1 MVGQHERKKRF
12 VLIIALGIRQFGSL
26 TPFCSISVLM
36 CNDLTCPPFFWVSFS
51 LMVFFPGPHVVRKKC
66 IICECVLAFSVGHIL
81 ENAT

>member
-36 CNDLTCPPFFWVSFS
+36 CNDLTCPPFFWVSLLDGLFS
-51 LMVFFPGPHVVRKKC
+51 WTSCGAKKMYY
-66 IICECVLAFSVGHIL
+66 L
-81 ENAT
+81 